1 MLVDF
6 PYFGAGIHYF
16 PNEISALKVFEPRY
30 LLLIADCIK
39 NDTTF
44 TVGVDLNTENQII
57 SEVRIIE
64 YQDIDNA
71 EQLVITQ
78 CLKNY
83 KLKNFNFENEYPK
96 IESFEHND
104 IGLPPEISELESLEK
119 KIINATAKL
128 IENGINLEIPK
139 FNIDSY
145 NRFNKFYELCVMSPI
160 NPEIKHYILEEK
172 VLEKKFEIL
181 NRYID
186 KILSI

>member
-39 NDTTF
+39 NDATF
-44 TVGVDLNTENQII
+44 TVGVDLSTENQII

-83 KLKNFNFENEYPK
+83 KLKILILKMN
-96 IESFEHND
+96 IQ
-104 IGLPPEISELESLEK
+104 
-119 KIINATAKL
+119 KL
-128 IENGINLEIPK
+128 KAL
-139 FNIDSY
+139 NITTLDCHQKY
-145 NRFNKFYELCVMSPI
+145 LNW
-160 NPEIKHYILEEK
+160 K
-172 VLEKKFEIL
+172 V
-181 NRYID
+181 
-186 KILSI
+186 

>member
-6 PYFGAGIHYF
+6 PIFGAGINYF
-16 PNEISALKVFEPRY
+16 PTEISALRVFEPRY
-30 LLLIADCIK
+30 LLLIGDAIK
-39 NDTTF
+39 NDKNF
-44 TVGVDLNTENQII
+44 LVSKNLEELHQTV

-83 KLKNFNFENEYPK
+83 KLKNFNFENEYPIIK
-96 IESFEHND
+96 SFEHND

-128 IENGINLEIPK
+128 IENGINLEIPN

-145 NRFNKFYELCVMSPI
+145 NRINKFYELCVMSPI
-160 NPEIKHYILEEK
+160 NPEIKNYILEEK

>member
-1 MLVDF
+1 M
-6 PYFGAGIHYF
+6 
-16 PNEISALKVFEPRY
+16 FE
-30 LLLIADCIK
+30 
-39 NDTTF
+39 
-44 TVGVDLNTENQII
+44 
-57 SEVRIIE
+57 
-64 YQDIDNA
+64 
-71 EQLVITQ
+71 
-78 CLKNY
+78 NY

-145 NRFNKFYELCVMSPI
+145 NRINKFYELCVMSPI
-160 NPEIKHYILEEK
+160 NPEIKNYILEEK